1 MLNSSRLNNSIQP
14 WQFNKVANFGSMQS
28 VQNPKTGMRVQQF
41 VKEFSLHYMT
51 KNRTLNQQY
60 ATLGTSLENT
70 IVIIINHSKLIQ
82 ENQLVQL
89 ADGKTYRVINLSVD
103 DSTQVTRYD
112 YLTLS
117 LNTKGV

>member
-1 MLNSSRLNNSIQP
+1 MLNSPRLNNSIQP

-28 VQNPKTGMRVQQF
+28 VQNPKTGMRVQKF
-41 VKEFSLHYMT
+41 VKEFSLHYMI

-89 ADGKTYRVINLSVD
+89 ADGKTYRGINLSID

>member
-1 MLNSSRLNNSIQP
+1 MLNSPRLNNSIQP

-41 VKEFSLHYMT
+41 VKEFSLHYMV

-70 IVIIINHSKLIQ
+70 IVIVINHSKLIQ

-89 ADGKTYRVINLSVD
+89 ADGKTYRVINLSID

>member
-1 MLNSSRLNNSIQP
+1 MLNSPRLNNSIQP

-28 VQNPKTGMRVQQF
+28 VQNPKTGMRVQKF

-89 ADGKTYRVINLSVD
+89 ADGKTYRVINLSID

>member
-1 MLNSSRLNNSIQP
+1 MLNSPRLNNSIQP

-28 VQNPKTGMRVQQF
+28 VQNPKTGMRVQKF
-41 VKEFSLHYMT
+41 VKEFSLHYMV

-70 IVIIINHSKLIQ
+70 IVIVINHSKLIQ

-89 ADGKTYRVINLSVD
+89 PDGKTYRVVNLSVD
-103 DSTQVTRYD
+103 DSTQITRYD

-117 LNTKGV
+117 LNTKGA

>member
-1 MLNSSRLNNSIQP
+1 MLNSPRLNNSIQP

-28 VQNPKTGMRVQQF
+28 VQNPKTGMRVQKF
-41 VKEFSLHYMT
+41 VKEFSLHYMV

-70 IVIIINHSKLIQ
+70 IVIVINHSKLIQ

-89 ADGKTYRVINLSVD
+89 ADGKTYRVINLSID

>member
-1 MLNSSRLNNSIQP
+1 MINSPRLNNSIQP

-89 ADGKTYRVINLSVD
+89 ADGKTYRVINLSID

-117 LNTKGV
+117 LNTKGA

>member
-1 MLNSSRLNNSIQP
+1 MLNSPRLNNSIQP

-28 VQNPKTGMRVQQF
+28 VQNPKTGMRVQKF
-41 VKEFSLHYMT
+41 VKEFSLHYMI

-89 ADGKTYRVINLSVD
+89 ADGKTYRVINLSID

>member
-1 MLNSSRLNNSIQP
+1 MLNSPRLNNSIQP

-28 VQNPKTGMRVQQF
+28 VQNPKTGMRVQKF
-41 VKEFSLHYMT
+41 VKEFSLHYMV

-89 ADGKTYRVINLSVD
+89 ADGKTYRVINLSID